1 MCPGTAQQQ
10 TSPSLG
16 ISELAG
22 TVETTSSGSAP
33 QEGQAGQRDPAGRVI
48 SSPSTRLFAVPR
60 GEAGRVQSPAPPAR
74 SPSAPPKPWLLRSP
88 ERCVCRRD
96 PGSSSWRGRLCP
108 ELQWINRILIELNR
122 IWIEVFPGSLAGK
135 ESACNAE
142 DPGAIPGLGRFPGE
156 GIGYSFQYS

>member
-48 SSPSTRLFAVPR
+48 SSPSTCLFAVPR

-96 PGSSSWRGRLCP
+96 PGSSSWRGRLCTGRAGSFP
-108 ELQWINRILIELNR
+108 RPALSWGELLLRTQDARLPAH
-122 IWIEVFPGSLAGK
+122 FPA
-135 ESACNAE
+135 AFCVV
-142 DPGAIPGLGRFPGE
+142 
-156 GIGYSFQYS
+156 